1 MYCHLFLIS
10 SDSVRSIPFLS
21 FIVPIFAW
29 NVPLV
34 SLNFLEEISDLSHSI
49 VFLYFFALISEGR
62 LSYLSMIF
70 FGTLHSNGF
79 IFPFI
84 LCLSL
89 LSFSQIFV
97 RPPQTT
103 IMPFCIS
110 FFGGWSWSLPP
121 VQCHEPLATVFQ
133 ALYQFL
139 PLESIFHFH
148 CITNAISVWLPVTFK
163 RAYISGVNSCLDTNS
178 TSFSYDLYQLSL
190 LYLKEN
196 FLLLLRK
203 TNHEDCI
210 CSPTSVRDSPFTW
223 IFL

>member
-1 MYCHLFLIS
+1 MKCSFGIS
-10 SDSVRSIPFLS
+10 NFCEEFSS
-21 FIVPIFAW
+21 F
-29 NVPLV
+29 
-34 SLNFLEEISDLSHSI
+34 SHSI
-49 VFLYFFALISEGR
+49 VFLYCFALITEAGFLISP
-62 LSYLSMIF
+62 F
-70 FGTLHSNGF
+70 FGSLHSNGY
-79 IFPFI
+79 IFPFL

-148 CITNAISVWLPVTFK
+148 CITNAISV
-163 RAYISGVNSCLDTNS
+163 
-178 TSFSYDLYQLSL
+178 
-190 LYLKEN
+190 
-196 FLLLLRK
+196 
-203 TNHEDCI
+203 
-210 CSPTSVRDSPFTW
+210 
-223 IFL
+223 